1 MATLLKLVFPVV
13 FNLCFFLVL
22 GLAGTSAQWCSW
34 LFINIAYGA
43 FMYTLREPIK
53 ERLSVLSFTLYL
65 VGLIYFGAAL
75 VVGLVFMVLL
85 TGSVMGAA
93 VSQIV
98 LLGLFIVVLVSSQL
112 ANHSTEQS
120 LAAQRAQGQFLLLL
134 QSGVNACLDRAD
146 LPELRHLATALEV
159 SPLQSSAAVAP
170 IEQELLAQLNQL
182 QAAVAAQ
189 DSAQAT
195 TLAAQMLMQLKQ
207 RNALLQGSGV

>member
-1 MATLLKLVFPVV
+1 MALLLKLVFPVV

-22 GLAGTSAQWCSW
+22 GLTGTSAQWCSW

-43 FMYTLREPIK
+43 FLYTLRAPIK

-65 VGLIYFGAAL
+65 VGLLYFGAAL

-85 TGSVMGAA
+85 TGSLMGAA

-146 LPELRHLATALEV
+146 LPELRQLAAALEV
-159 SPLQSSAAVAP
+159 SPLQSGAAVAP
-170 IEQELLAQLNQL
+170 IEQALMAQLTQL
-182 QAAVAAQ
+182 QGAVAAQ

-207 RNALLQGSGV
+207 RNALLEGSGV